1 MAEARP
7 PQDGRTDKMNS
18 SNFIAAVSQ
27 FADDNL
33 TIVRSISAG
42 LAVAGIIILGR
53 SIRLLTKFKSAS
65 EIPAQFVEKNVNL
78 RGKVC
83 GVTDKGL
90 EVEHV
95 PIRVPVLSSMLAK
108 TGHPHAPLEVR
119 LAGVDLTPEGRDWL
133 GKQLTP
139 AETVWLQLIR
149 RDGETLDCLVL
160 QNRGSMFRKCLN
172 EEVLRL
178 GLARTVPILGLDHH
192 SRVFWRLHRR
202 LLKAELHA
210 ERKGKGLWKK
220 DSFWSRMS
228 DAFGDNMAVR
238 SFKRIFRWT

>member
-149 RDGETLDCLVL
+149 RDGFHVQKMLERRGVEAGLSKDRSHFGSGPPFPCLL
-160 QNRGSMFRKCLN
+160 EASPAFAEG
-172 EEVLRL
+172 
-178 GLARTVPILGLDHH
+178 RT
-192 SRVFWRLHRR
+192 SC
-202 LLKAELHA
+202 
-210 ERKGKGLWKK
+210 
-220 DSFWSRMS
+220 
-228 DAFGDNMAVR
+228 
-238 SFKRIFRWT
+238 